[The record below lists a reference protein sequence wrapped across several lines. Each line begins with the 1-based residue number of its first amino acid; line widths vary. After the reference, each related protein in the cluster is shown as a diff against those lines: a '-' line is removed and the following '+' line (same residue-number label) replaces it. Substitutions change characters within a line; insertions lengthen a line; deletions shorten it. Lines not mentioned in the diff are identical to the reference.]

1 MLSLFLYRVAYT
13 AICQGCR
20 SIKLESQMRVGG
32 SWRRWLEENKR
43 ICQQLLLCVLHI
55 DWHCTT
61 ANSRQAGWLV
71 AGLGSLVP
79 KAC

>member
-1 MLSLFLYRVAYT
+1 MPIDKAGKSN
-13 AICQGCR
+13 
-20 SIKLESQMRVGG
+20 EGG
-32 SWRRWLEENKR
+32 GGGWWVENKR

-61 ANSRQAGWLV
+61 ANSRLAGWMV

-79 KAC
+79 KACYIVPGEFGAGAEHLAAPHW

>member
-1 MLSLFLYRVAYT
+1 MLSLILYRVAYT

-20 SIKLESQMRVGG
+20 SILLESQVRGG
-32 SWRRWLEENKR
+32 VENKR

-61 ANSRQAGWLV
+61 ANSRLAGWMV